1 MFRKTS
7 LRNKTPS
14 SKKIFPMTPSKI
26 KKNKKIKKKIML
38 PSPNPS
44 TVQIKPNKRLH
55 LP

>member
-14 SKKIFPMTPSKI
+14 SKDIANDTIKN